1 MKLNSSVASS
11 SHKKNKIKELLRKLS
26 FDRKGLKQRLDHLT
40 EDSAREEDNIQMEEM
55 DQIFDSVRNNEDL
68 CKLLESFTTRH
79 QSHHR
84 PIAVVS
90 SGGTATDLEV
100 RAVRF
105 LDNFSTGL
113 RGAIS
118 VEEFLKRGY
127 AVIHLWREGS
137 SAPYSRVLSELL
149 GVKQTNHSLS
159 FDALGELFVGQN
171 YIDENSRNVF
181 EDMKA
186 NTNDPWFTS
195 TRSGAKAIP
204 QQTVEE
210 QEVKVEVM
218 NRMNLT
224 KKILN
229 STILETKLR
238 ERAHVVKEGMLLTV
252 PYRTVEE
259 YLSKL
264 KLCAEAIRDCQSL
277 GLLYL
282 TAAVSDFYIPHS
294 EKAEHKIQSRDYETK
309 SAKDGDNDDDDD
321 GDNVST
327 QKSIYFDSV
336 SNMLHLK
343 LSPVPKLLGVIRSDF
358 APNAFC
364 VSFKLET
371 DMNILFQKARLAIEK
386 YGVHMVIGNELE
398 TRYEKVW
405 VLQKYGMHQSNAIDD
420 ATSNVDIEEI
430 CRSDVSSS
438 RNDELE
444 DAIISHVVEKHFEYI
459 ANHYTNEEKDHEEA
473 NVLPRT
479 ALMAG
484 AEAAARHNAYLREKK
499 QRLQNE
505 MYWKRVRDV
514 SLSIAGHAL
523 GMYLTYAASSA
534 LQRRFR

>member
-1 MKLNSSVASS
+1 
-11 SHKKNKIKELLRKLS
+11 
-26 FDRKGLKQRLDHLT
+26 
-40 EDSAREEDNIQMEEM
+40 M
-55 DQIFDSVRNNEDL
+55 DQIFCSEHKKEDL
-68 CKLLESFTTRH
+68 RKLLESFTTRH

-90 SGGTATDLEV
+90 SGGTATDLEIH
-100 RAVRF
+100 AVRF

-137 SAPYSRVLSELL
+137 SAPYSRVLSQLL
-149 GVKQTNHSLS
+149 GVKQSNHGLG
-159 FDALGELFVGQN
+159 FDALGELFVGQK
-171 YIDENSRNVF
+171 YVDEIDRAELQDINSNN
-181 EDMKA
+181 D
-186 NTNDPWFTS
+186 DPWFTS
-195 TRSGAKAIP
+195 TRSSVQAIP
-204 QQTVEE
+204 QSVEPEVGGVEE
-210 QEVKVEVM
+210 I

-229 STILETKLR
+229 STILQTKLR

-252 PYRTVEE
+252 PFRTVEE
-259 YLSKL
+259 YLTKL

-294 EKAEHKIQSRDYETK
+294 EKAQHKIQSRDYDM
-309 SAKDGDNDDDDD
+309 DGVKEGD
-321 GDNVST
+321 GGGAANN
-327 QKSIYFDSV
+327 SIFFDCV
-336 SNMLHLK
+336 SNKLQLK
-343 LSPVPKLLGVIRSDF
+343 LSPVPKLLGIIRSDF

-364 VSFKLET
+364 ISFKLET
-371 DMNILFQKARLAIEK
+371 DMNILFHKARLAIEK

-405 VLQKYGMHQSNAIDD
+405 ALQRCGVQQSSSEDKE
-420 ATSNVDIEEI
+420 TRNVDIVEI
-430 CRSDVSSS
+430 SRSGVSSS
-438 RNDELE
+438 CNDELE

-459 ANHYTNEEKDHEEA
+459 ANHYLVDEREHEEV
-473 NVLPRT
+473 NVLPRS

-499 QRLQNE
+499 QRLQNDL
-505 MYWKRVRDV
+505 YWKRIRDV
-514 SLSIAGHAL
+514 SVNIAGHAI